1 MSHYIMIRRLR
12 GPAIL
17 LLIGG
22 VWLLHA
28 SGLINHPW
36 HWFWPL
42 LLIMI
47 GVFMLVERAALAAG
61 GGYPPGPYF
70 GQPYPGQPY
79 PGSYP
84 GAVPPS
90 PPAPGST
97 TVSASSQEFQKNSE
111 GEQS

>member
-47 GVFMLVERAALAAG
+47 GIFMLVERAALAAG
-61 GGYPPGPYF
+61 GGYPLW
-70 GQPYPGQPY
+70 PYPGQVNPGNY
-79 PGSYP
+79 PGSIP
-84 GAVPPS
+84 GGTPPS
-90 PPAPGST
+90 SPAESSA

-111 GEQS
+111 GEHS

>member
-28 SGLINHPW
+28 SGVIYHPW

-42 LLIMI
+42 LLILI
-47 GVFMLVERAALAAG
+47 GVFMLAERAALAAE
-61 GGYPPGPYF
+61 GGYPPW
-70 GQPYPGQPY
+70 PYPGQPNPGNY
-79 PGSYP
+79 PGSIP
-84 GAVPPS
+84 GAMPPTS
-90 PPAPGST
+90 PAESSA
-97 TVSASSQEFQKNSE
+97 TVSASSQEFQKNSQ
-111 GEQS
+111 GGKS